1 VPAQTDPLASA
12 RGPTRFEDAQACNP
26 SGIRPAWSGSLQV
39 GFASKMEL
47 LKRSGAGSFNS
58 NRFLKITF
66 HYLKKVFHHEKYLL
80 RFGWIDACR
89 RIGIRICRGQ
99 L

>member
-1 VPAQTDPLASA
+1 
-12 RGPTRFEDAQACNP
+12 
-26 SGIRPAWSGSLQV
+26 
-39 GFASKMEL
+39 MEL